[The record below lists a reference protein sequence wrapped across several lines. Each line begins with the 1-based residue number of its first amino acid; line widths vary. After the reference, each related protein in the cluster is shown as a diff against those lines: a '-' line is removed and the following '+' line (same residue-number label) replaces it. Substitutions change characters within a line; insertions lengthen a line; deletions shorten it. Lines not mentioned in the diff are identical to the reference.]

1 MTVEVP
7 PVAESSPPVVTKMTP
22 LQWMRARLFNTWYNG
37 LLTLV
42 FGSGVIYA
50 FTGLIRAIFGFDYTI
65 LRTNLTLFMV
75 GLFPRDQL
83 WRSWVSGVL
92 LALMIGLAAGLAH
105 GTARDRAVQAGMPF
119 RPTTL
124 RDILRRFWPFLVLVV
139 VILSLTSTPT
149 PAVMT
154 VVTMSAGYGAFLVG
168 RQLSEALRRWAW
180 FLVPILGLG
189 GYLALAAFD
198 GVGWSRWGGLHLN
211 VFLTIAGIVFA
222 FPLGLLLALGRR
234 STFPIIR
241 TMSVAYIELVRGV
254 PLIAILIFGY
264 TAIGFLLPEGL
275 RPSVVTRMLIAI
287 TLFEAAYVAEV
298 VRGGLQAVPKGQREA
313 AQALGL
319 PAWKSMRLI
328 VLPQALRATIPAMV
342 GQFISLWKDTTL
354 VAILGVLDV
363 LRVAFNVNTQPD
375 FLGRG
380 LFALTLPFAALV
392 FWVGSYTMSREARR
406 LERKLGVGER

>member
-1 MTVEVP
+1 MTVEMP
-7 PVAESSPPVVTKMTP
+7 PIVESSPPPVVKMTP
-22 LQWMRARLFNTWYNG
+22 VEWMRARLFNTWYNG
-37 LLTLV
+37 LLTIV
-42 FGSGVIYA
+42 FGSGVVYA
-50 FTGLIRAIFGFDYTI
+50 FVGLVRALFGFDYTI

-83 WRSWVSGVL
+83 WRSWVSGIL

-105 GTARDRAVQAGMPF
+105 GTARDRAAQAGMPF
-119 RPTTL
+119 RATTL
-124 RDILRRFWPFLVLVV
+124 RDILRRFWPLLVLIL
-139 VILSLTSTPT
+139 VILSLTRTPT

-154 VVTMSAGYGAFLVG
+154 VVTMAAGYGAYLVG
-168 RQLSEALRRWAW
+168 RRLSESARRLAW
-180 FLVPILGLG
+180 FLVPVLGLG

-198 GVGWSRWGGLHLN
+198 GVGWSGWGGLHLN
-211 VFLTIAGIVFA
+211 VFLTMAGILFA

-241 TMSVAYIELVRGV
+241 TISVTYIELVRGV

-275 RPSVVTRMLIAI
+275 RPSIVTRMLIAI

-298 VRGGLQAVPKGQREA
+298 VRGGLQAVPRGQREA

-406 LERKLGVGER
+406 LEKKLGVGER